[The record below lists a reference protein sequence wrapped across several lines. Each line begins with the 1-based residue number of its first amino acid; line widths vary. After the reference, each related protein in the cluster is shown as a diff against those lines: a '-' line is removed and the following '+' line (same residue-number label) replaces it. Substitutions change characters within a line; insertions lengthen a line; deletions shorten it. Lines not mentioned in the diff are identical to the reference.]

1 MFKLA
6 KPFFI
11 TVETPLHAG
20 SGSDLGVV
28 DLPIQRERHTGI
40 PKVEASGLKGCVR
53 EAFEK
58 MDMTDEN
65 QRFQDL
71 GTKFPGISNP
81 VMPGKSKS
89 RFEQAIELVFGPD
102 SGDLHAGALA
112 FTDARLVL
120 FPVRSACGL
129 FAWITCPAVLHKFV
143 HELELAGITKHPKVP
158 EANTVPL
165 MSNNVCQENVV
176 ILEEYT
182 FTVTLNDDT
191 EQLAIW
197 LAAKIF
203 PIDGNLKYWHDKML
217 NSLVVLGDDDFRDF
231 VNLSTEVITRIKI
244 NPQTGT
250 VQEGAL
256 FNEEY
261 LPQESV
267 LYSLA
272 LASTIFTK
280 HDKGI
285 FANSSAEEKDVL
297 DFWHTGMPSVL
308 QLGGNATIGKGI
320 VRINVIEEG

>member
-1 MFKLA
+1 
-6 KPFFI
+6 
-11 TVETPLHAG
+11 
-20 SGSDLGVV
+20 VV

-40 PKVEASGLKGCVR
+40 PKVEASGLKGCIR

-58 MDMTDEN
+58 MDMTDGN

-71 GTKFPGISNP
+71 GAKFPEIKISDKP
-81 VMPGKSKS
+81 SESKT
-89 RFEQAIELVFGPD
+89 RFKQAIELVFGPD
-102 SGDLHAGALA
+102 AGDLHAGALA

-120 FPVRSACGL
+120 FPVRSARGL

-143 HELELAGITKHPKVP
+143 HELKLAGITNLPEVP
-158 EANTVPL
+158 GANTVPL
-165 MSNNVCQENVV
+165 ISDNVCRESVV

-182 FTVTLNDDT
+182 FTVTPDHDT

-197 LAAKIF
+197 LAAKTF
-203 PIDGNLKYWHDKML
+203 PKDGSLKYWQDKMK

-250 VQEGAL
+250 AQERAL